1 MTNPTQNH
9 SRNILRIGWIIAC
22 SVGASCA
29 IALAMII
36 FSITETERDF
46 VLLRLFVGAVLAG
59 LSLGGLQALVLRR
72 RGVRIARWMTASVLG
87 AVGGSWLLVLIVSG
101 MQLDGFD
108 ETSLGVN
115 VLLGGGFGFC
125 FGAVVG
131 ALQWVGGGRMLSAR
145 HWIAANMAGWM
156 PAMAIIIAGG
166 ALTTPAQPFPIIV
179 LAGIAGVALG
189 VVTSVALPTR

>member
-72 RGVRIARWMTASVLG
+72 RGV
-87 AVGGSWLLVLIVSG
+87 
-101 MQLDGFD
+101 
-108 ETSLGVN
+108 
-115 VLLGGGFGFC
+115 
-125 FGAVVG
+125 
-131 ALQWVGGGRMLSAR
+131 
-145 HWIAANMAGWM
+145 
-156 PAMAIIIAGG
+156 
-166 ALTTPAQPFPIIV
+166 
-179 LAGIAGVALG
+179 
-189 VVTSVALPTR
+189 